1 MKTLFKAFRI
11 ILLLAIFIAIA
22 FYAKIQK
29 LESRNWS
36 EPLQVIIYPM
46 NGDDSASVEKYIQ
59 QLKGHEFKEIDHF
72 FQAEAKHYSLTIQHP
87 TNTRLGQ
94 IIREHPPV
102 SPKPNAHPLKIAW
115 WSIKLRYWAYKYTPD
130 DESNLRRIRIF
141 VYYHEVEEDKLL
153 QHSLGLD
160 KGLLVI
166 AHTFASSK
174 LEQRNNIVIAHELL
188 HTVGASDKYDTNNQP
203 VFPDGYA
210 EPQQSPLFPQT
221 LAEIMAGKI
230 PLSSSH
236 SEMAKSLEYC
246 IIGEKTAKEINW
258 LNNTIQDGYKNI

>member
-1 MKTLFKAFRI
+1 MKTLFQAFRI
-11 ILLLAIFIAIA
+11 VLLLAIFIAIA
-22 FYAKIQK
+22 FYAKTQK
-29 LESRNWS
+29 LKSRNWS

-46 NGDDSASVEKYIQ
+46 NGDNSISVEEYIK
-59 QLKGHEFKEIDHF
+59 QLKGHEFKEIDQF
-72 FQAEAKHYSLTIQHP
+72 FQTEAKHYSLTVQHP
-87 TNTRLGQ
+87 TITRLGQ
-94 IIREHPPV
+94 IMREHPPIA
-102 SPKPNAHPLKIAW
+102 PKPNAHPIKIAW
-115 WSIKLRYWAYKYTPD
+115 WSIKLRYWAFRHTPD
-130 DESNLRRIRIF
+130 DESNLHRVRIF
-141 VYYHEVEEDKLL
+141 VYYHELEEDKQL

-166 AHTFASSK
+166 AHSFASPE

-188 HTVGASDKYDTNNQP
+188 HTVGASDKYDTSGQP
-203 VFPDGYA
+203 IFPDGYA

-230 PLSSSH
+230 PSSTNY

-258 LNNTIQDGYKNI
+258 LSNTTQD